1 MYIYFQK
8 QKQQFL
14 VKLAE
19 ILNQREDMEIK
30 HDYKVIIM
38 KTRKYKTIFYLTF
51 KFTIKLRFYLKFR
64 RKKKLVVF
72 YLL

>member
-1 MYIYFQK
+1 M
-8 QKQQFL
+8 
-14 VKLAE
+14 KLAE

-51 KFTIKLRFYLKFR
+51 KFTINFILNLEE
-64 RKKKLVVF
+64 KKN
-72 YLL
+72 